1 VINTRTIVLLLAAL
15 GLLVILPLF
24 LSPNLLNA
32 AIKMMIAALFA
43 LAFTLAMGQAGMLSF
58 GHAAYYGLGAFAAL
72 HLMRAVEHKLFGFPT
87 PLIPLAGALAG
98 FVFGLAF
105 GWFATQRTGVY
116 FSMVTLALAEL
127 LFTLAPTWNSVFGGE
142 SGISTI
148 RGPSW
153 GINFGSDADVYY
165 LTLGWFVVSAWCMWA
180 FTKTPVGRL
189 ALALRDNEQR
199 VRFLGFNT
207 HVARTLIFAISCL
220 FTGVAGA
227 LLAIANE
234 AANYTIFSAQA
245 SANVVLQTFIGGS
258 GTFFGPALGAMI
270 MTFFARITSDLTRS
284 WLLYQGLIFVL
295 VMLFAPQ
302 GLGGLVDLHARKVRA
317 DGWKHLVAPYLLCL
331 AVGLLL
337 IAGLVFVIE
346 SIHVVLTDA
355 YLAKRTAAK
364 GEWVP
369 YELFGQSFE
378 PFSALTWA
386 IPVVLLVLGGGLLP
400 LARRIT
406 ARTWL
411 AATRDVRDETLA
423 PSVTSAPGAV
433 DQGARP

>member
-1 VINTRTIVLLLAAL
+1 VINKRTIVLLLAAL

-406 ARTWL
+406 ARAWL